1 MKYAHY
7 ILYQLFRRHSFRNC
21 NWIRCANVFPF
32 HFYFFP
38 KRGRDKRAISISKRR
53 SFLQLRNCLRL
64 FLLRLCS
71 LPVAMFQCVKA
82 NQIRKTGFK
91 CSVQCFW
98 TNKKLSSSITPREG
112 ARAHTHARTSAN
124 NNGDTMY
131 TAELLPHTDSSH
143 YARNSS
149 FFNNFWKLNYL
160 EGRKKREGTF
170 TCDKHQERIKKVS
183 FWTNETLE
191 QTGNVAK
198 RERENRKN
206 WMTFISLLK
215 LRMKI
220 TKKRQLTFP
229 FWLRRE

>member
-32 HFYFFP
+32 RFYFFP

-160 EGRKKREGTF
+160 EGKKKKGKELSLATN
-170 TCDKHQERIKKVS
+170 IKK
-183 FWTNETLE
+183 
-191 QTGNVAK
+191 K
-198 RERENRKN
+198 
-206 WMTFISLLK
+206 
-215 LRMKI
+215 
-220 TKKRQLTFP
+220 
-229 FWLRRE
+229 